1 MFFAARCAFSATARH
16 AAPAFLS
23 VARVVV
29 MDVKMASVAGVADD
43 AIMVYCGEWRC
54 VNVFQ
59 TPSLSARSVIRS
71 TLG

>member
-1 MFFAARCAFSATARH
+1 MGG
-16 AAPAFLS
+16 
-23 VARVVV
+23 RVVV